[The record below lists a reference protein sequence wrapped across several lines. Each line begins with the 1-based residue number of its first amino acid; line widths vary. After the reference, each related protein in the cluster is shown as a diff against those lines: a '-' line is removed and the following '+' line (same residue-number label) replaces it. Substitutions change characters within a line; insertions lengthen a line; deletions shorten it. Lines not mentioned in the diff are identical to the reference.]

1 MSDPIT
7 TIDEAIG
14 EINRRFEAT
23 LPRLADLDP
32 KSFLASLWRQGAVV
46 QDNPP
51 APLVFKACAT
61 DPDFVFSGNLTGQFI
76 VYVTS
81 GDDAPLTACVPTL
94 DP

>member
-14 EINRRFEAT
+14 EINRRFGAG

-32 KSFLASLWRQGAVV
+32 DSFLAGLYKLAAVT

-51 APLVFKACAT
+51 APILFKACAT
-61 DPDFVFSGNLTGQFI
+61 DTAFPFAVNLTGQFI

-81 GDDAPLTACVPTL
+81 GPDAPLTPCQP
-94 DP
+94 PSER

>member
-7 TIDEAIG
+7 TIDEAIA
-14 EINRRFEAT
+14 EINRRFDAS

-32 KSFLASLWRQGAVV
+32 DSIFASLWKLAAVT

-51 APLVFKACAT
+51 APILFKACAT
-61 DPDFVFSGNLTGQFI
+61 DTAFPFSLNLTGQLI

-81 GDDAPLTACVPTL
+81 GPDAPLKPCQP
-94 DP
+94 PSE